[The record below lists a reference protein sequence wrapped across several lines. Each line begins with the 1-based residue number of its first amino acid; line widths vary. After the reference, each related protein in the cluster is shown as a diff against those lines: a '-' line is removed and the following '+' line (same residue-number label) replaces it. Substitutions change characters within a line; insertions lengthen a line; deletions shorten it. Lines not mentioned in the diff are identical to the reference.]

1 MICRRNS
8 ELFKIHSQTLH
19 HKLPL
24 SHFQPHR
31 RITLCPSPLFQ
42 FNSSKPIYNYESFLN
57 RKLEFFT
64 WAHFIS
70 QLLVWGNWLGER
82 MITINNRVSNSAQ
95 KLVNI
100 TRPDI
105 HRWLMKEFSIWSSF
119 NNESPKSTRFR
130 HHIKYFWNSRMIDLY
145 MNYLPQGYVIIFLA
159 RFEIFLF
166 LTSQLGQA
174 VGQNSR

>member
-70 QLLVWGNWLGER
+70 QLLVWGNWLVER
-82 MITINNRVSNSAQ
+82 MITINNRVSNSVQ
-95 KLVNI
+95 KLVHI

-145 MNYLPQGYVIIFLA
+145 MNELFASRIHDYLFSKVWNISISKTWEAYH
-159 RFEIFLF
+159 
-166 LTSQLGQA
+166 
-174 VGQNSR
+174 

>member
-1 MICRRNS
+1 MWTKLEMMICRRNS

-70 QLLVWGNWLGER
+70 QLLVWGNWLVER

-105 HRWLMKEFSIWSSF
+105 HRWLMKEFSISTMNHQKARVFGIILNISGTQGWSIFIWTICLKDTWLSF
-119 NNESPKSTRFR
+119 
-130 HHIKYFWNSRMIDLY
+130 
-145 MNYLPQGYVIIFLA
+145 
-159 RFEIFLF
+159 
-166 LTSQLGQA
+166 
-174 VGQNSR
+174 